1 MEQNAIEVISELL
14 GPPSPPAA
22 SGTPL
27 PLMYGAMFAF
37 LSQLSSIGKGMQK
50 VGVQNLPE
58 LSLRWAVIKQYMMS
72 RTWRNGL
79 LLDVT
84 GASFGLAA
92 LTIVPISVAQPI
104 FCNGLVLLA
113 VYSHFYLKEQLGR
126 REWFSILLCFLGTLL
141 LACTLVPRDWS
152 RTDIRWMQAKLGAVL
167 LVALPLL
174 AVLEMAARRAKRS
187 TNRSAI
193 ELLAGVQTGLCI
205 GVGNAT
211 LASGLQS
218 TSKSWLDHVARE
230 HIESKAWPTTSLA
243 SSRWLHLLC
252 AGAFVI
258 CGALLNASHP
268 LFANRG
274 YQQGRVVLIS
284 IYTALVSM
292 ATGVLMGVGVLD
304 EAWPARPLMSM
315 LRHLAFLLIVGG
327 VWSLNWANIKAL
339 TKQHIPVRLSEVVFS
354 RSAPVKSISGT
365 GSPKMRG
372 PISPLST
379 PVERDPEELKG
390 HKEYVA

>member
-1 MEQNAIEVISELL
+1 MDANAMEIISEMLA
-14 GPPSPPAA
+14 PPSAPAA
-22 SGTPL
+22 VGTTL
-27 PLMYGAMFAF
+27 PLVYGAMFAF

-58 LSLRWAVIKQYMMS
+58 LSLRWAVVKQYMMS

-92 LTIVPISVAQPI
+92 LTVVPISVAQPI

-113 VYSHFYLKEQLGR
+113 LYSHFYLKEQLGR
-126 REWFSILLCFLGTLL
+126 REWLSILLCFLGTLL

-167 LVALPLL
+167 LLALPLL

-187 TNRSAI
+187 PNRSAI

-218 TSKSWLDHVARE
+218 TSKSWLEHVARQ
-230 HIESKAWPTTSLA
+230 HIGSKAWPSTSIA

-252 AGAFVI
+252 AGTFVV

-274 YQQGRVVLIS
+274 YQHGRVVLIS

-304 EAWPARPLMSM
+304 EAWPARPSMSF

-339 TKQHIPVRLSEVVFS
+339 TKQQVPARLSEVVFS
-354 RSAPVKSISGT
+354 RTAPSKSMSAT
-365 GSPKMRG
+365 GSR
-372 PISPLST
+372 SPAPPL
-379 PVERDPEELKG
+379 PMPLERDPEEAKG
-390 HKEYVA
+390 HKEYVG

>member
-1 MEQNAIEVISELL
+1 M
-14 GPPSPPAA
+14 GM
-22 SGTPL
+22 PL
-27 PLMYGAMFAF
+27 PLVYGAIFAF

-58 LSLRWAVIKQYMMS
+58 LSLRWGVVKQYMLNP
-72 RTWRNGL
+72 TWRNGL

-113 VYSHFYLKEQLGR
+113 
-126 REWFSILLCFLGTLL
+126 
-141 LACTLVPRDWS
+141 
-152 RTDIRWMQAKLGAVL
+152 AKLGAVL
-167 LVALPLL
+167 LLALPLL
-174 AVLEMAARRAKRS
+174 AVLEIGARRAKRCI
-187 TNRSAI
+187 NRSAI

-218 TSKSWLDHVARE
+218 TSKSWLEHVARQ
-230 HIESKAWPTTSLA
+230 HIGSKVLTSPPHSMGPHTTHHSSHLLLYSTPHVLIPLQSLFHAWPSTSLA

-252 AGAFVI
+252 AGSFVI
-258 CGALLNASHP
+258 CGAALNASHP

-327 VWSLNWANIKAL
+327 VWSLNWANIKPKACRERHQKYEFL
-339 TKQHIPVRLSEVVFS
+339 
-354 RSAPVKSISGT
+354 AP
-365 GSPKMRG
+365 RG
-372 PISPLST
+372 LNQWNGIQKK
-379 PVERDPEELKG
+379 RG
-390 HKEYVA
+390 HREYVA